1 MRGFG
6 PSQAC
11 GQNGATCI
19 PEVPVDDGSVGVSS
33 YSASARKR
41 AASIESASTGSASDR
56 VFAVSVE
63 RDPARPPSRPADR
76 PKVTCAGESRRTA
89 RASAHT
95 RTADPS
101 PRATWPC
108 RSADLR
114 TTVAPTFRPKSSA
127 VAAGAPPPTADR
139 ESLGIDPRLAG
150 RRRERSRPGACQTD
164 WENVGPAGPRGVR
177 HHSVQA
183 APAVDDVG
191 VDDQLDTQGRP
202 LPPRDVAAIG
212 T

>member
-1 MRGFG
+1 MTVRSGCRATQHPHESERR
-6 PSQAC
+6 PSSLPRRDRPATAC
-11 GQNGATCI
+11 
-19 PEVPVDDGSVGVSS
+19 SR
-33 YSASARKR
+33 SASNA
-41 AASIESASTGSASDR
+41 ILHG
-56 VFAVSVE
+56 
-63 RDPARPPSRPADR
+63 RPCRPADR
-76 PKVTCAGESRRTA
+76 PKVTYAGESRRTA